1 MMRFRTICPDSI
13 GRPSEPQESRCRG
26 PSRSIVTRTVAGV
39 AGETG
44 GYSLQLWN
52 TATRRK
58 DPFSAGPEARIYV
71 CGITPYATTHLGHAR
86 TYLIFDVLIKE
97 LERKGHRVLYA
108 QNVTDV
114 DDPLFDK
121 ALSLGQTVQEVT
133 AEFTGIFKRDMAVLG
148 IRPPDFFPYASQEV
162 EGMQRVIGD
171 LVDKELAYTRDGI
184 TFFRSRAFPRY
195 GQISNL
201 DYEQMVA
208 IARERG
214 EDPSDP
220 RKEYPLDFILWKP
233 SRPGDQSW
241 PSPWGVGRPGWHIE
255 CSAMA
260 LRYLGA
266 ELDVHGGGTDLIYP
280 HHEHEAAQSESTT
293 GHHPFSRFWVHVE
306 MVLLGGIKMSKSL
319 GNLVLVRELTPTV
332 DPRAIRRYLLET
344 HYRSELDYSEEEL
357 KRAAEN
363 TCSLDRALAL
373 PPTAVPEGAWR
384 DLADAFESEMADDLN
399 TPAALATLGCA
410 TRLVADAAAAPE
422 LGGRAMLADG
432 QAALRA
438 MAARLGLA
446 PR

>member
-1 MMRFRTICPDSI
+1 
-13 GRPSEPQESRCRG
+13 
-26 PSRSIVTRTVAGV
+26 
-39 AGETG
+39 
-44 GYSLQLWN
+44 LQLWN

-58 DPFSAGPEARIYV
+58 DPFSVGPEARIYV

-97 LERKGHRVLYA
+97 LERKGHTVRYC

-121 ALSLGQTVQEVT
+121 ALELGKSIQEVA
-133 AEFTGIFKRDMAVLG
+133 AEFTGIFKRDMAALG
-148 IRPPDFFPYASQEV
+148 IRWPDFYPHASEEV
-162 EGMQRVIGD
+162 DGMQRLIGD
-171 LVDKELAYTRDGI
+171 LFEKGLAYTRDGV
-184 TFFRSRAFPRY
+184 TFFRSSRFPRY
-195 GQISNL
+195 GQISKL
-201 DYEQMVA
+201 DYDQMIA

-214 EDPSDP
+214 EDPADP

-233 SRPGDQSW
+233 SRPGEQSW

-260 LRYLGA
+260 LRYLGV

-280 HHEHEAAQSESTT
+280 HHEHEAAQSESATA
-293 GHHPFSRFWVHVE
+293 HDPFSRFWVHVE

-319 GNLVLVRELTPTV
+319 GNLILVRELTPTV

-344 HYRSELDYSEEEL
+344 HYRSELDYSEEAL
-357 KRAAEN
+357 KGASKEIRF
-363 TCSLDRALAL
+363 LDSVLDL
-373 PPTAVPEGAWR
+373 PPAAVPECAWR
-384 DLADAFESEMADDLN
+384 DIAAAFESALADDLD
-399 TPAALATLGCA
+399 TPGALAALSRG
-410 TRLVADAAAAPE
+410 TRLVLESAGESQP
-422 LGGRAMLADG
+422 GGRATLPSG
-432 QAALRA
+432 QAELRA